1 MAFTSALRG
10 FPTLRLLFVGAF
22 FLATSREALAQR
34 RLNFSRDIAPI
45 LFEHCVSCH
54 RSGEIGSFSLMS
66 YADVRPRAS
75 AIVRVTRTRAMP
87 PWKPEPGYGGAF
99 VGARRLTEQQIETI
113 QRWVEDGAIEGD
125 RSELPPLPAV
135 VDGWRLGQPDVVLH
149 MREPYALPA
158 GGAERFRNFVI
169 PIPVEKTLYVSGIEF
184 RPGNARV
191 VHHAN
196 LRIDR
201 TRASRLMDEAD
212 PAPGYE
218 GLTSFTAEFPDGHF
232 LGWAPGQLPP
242 PLADGMAWRLDPGSD
257 LVLELHMRP
266 GEGPEIVQASIGLFF
281 TDVQPELAP
290 LMIRLGKQNIDILP
304 GATNHRIQDQYVL
317 PVDVDV
323 FALQPH
329 AHFLAREIRGFAV
342 LPDGTYKWL
351 IFIRNWDFNWQD
363 VYRYIEPL
371 AMPKGTILT
380 MEYTYDNSAANP
392 QNRNRP
398 VTRVRWG
405 QNSSNEMGDLW
416 IQVRARTRADRE
428 RLSSDFRA
436 KALAEDAVGHEKLL
450 EVEPDRADLHDNAAL
465 IYLSLGESEKAIA
478 HLSESLRIN
487 PHVAAAHY
495 NLGTALIA
503 SGRLDEALTRLRR
516 ALEIQPDYVLA
527 RVNLGAVLRSQ
538 QRFAAAIEAYRLAA
552 AALATSGE
560 FEKAAMTQEIALQ
573 IAEST
578 GDAAAV
584 GELRAQ
590 LEEYLRKSP
599 RQC

>member
-1 MAFTSALRG
+1 
-10 FPTLRLLFVGAF
+10 
-22 FLATSREALAQR
+22 
-34 RLNFSRDIAPI
+34 
-45 LFEHCVSCH
+45 
-54 RSGEIGSFSLMS
+54 
-66 YADVRPRAS
+66 
-75 AIVRVTRTRAMP
+75 
-87 PWKPEPGYGGAF
+87 
-99 VGARRLTEQQIETI
+99 
-113 QRWVEDGAIEGD
+113 
-125 RSELPPLPAV
+125 
-135 VDGWRLGQPDVVLH
+135 
-149 MREPYALPA
+149 
-158 GGAERFRNFVI
+158 
-169 PIPVEKTLYVSGIEF
+169 
-184 RPGNARV
+184 
-191 VHHAN
+191 
-196 LRIDR
+196 
-201 TRASRLMDEAD
+201 
-212 PAPGYE
+212 
-218 GLTSFTAEFPDGHF
+218 
-232 LGWAPGQLPP
+232 
-242 PLADGMAWRLDPGSD
+242 
-257 LVLELHMRP
+257 
-266 GEGPEIVQASIGLFF
+266 
-281 TDVQPELAP
+281 
-290 LMIRLGKQNIDILP
+290 
-304 GATNHRIQDQYVL
+304 
-317 PVDVDV
+317 
-323 FALQPH
+323 
-329 AHFLAREIRGFAV
+329 
-342 LPDGTYKWL
+342 
-351 IFIRNWDFNWQD
+351 
-363 VYRYIEPL
+363 
-371 AMPKGTILT
+371 
-380 MEYTYDNSAANP
+380 
-392 QNRNRP
+392 
-398 VTRVRWG
+398 
-405 QNSSNEMGDLW
+405 MGDLW